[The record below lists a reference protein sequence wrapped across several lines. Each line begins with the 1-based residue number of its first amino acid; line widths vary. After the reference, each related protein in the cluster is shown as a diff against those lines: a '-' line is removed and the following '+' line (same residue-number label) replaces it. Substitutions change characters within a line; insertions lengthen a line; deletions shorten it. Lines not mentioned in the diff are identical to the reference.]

1 MNRLVFLT
9 GTSVTAILA
18 VLLYLGHGM
27 AERHVRYI
35 MGGVDAPVNCAS
47 CHVYMKKEGFIKNLL
62 EKDYLSP
69 HDLAVSPDGSRL
81 YVVAED
87 MDMLLEVSVEDGTVL
102 NRMTLGDHPHSIVLS
117 PDGRTAYVTN
127 NWSDNISV
135 IDLESW
141 SVTGELP
148 TGSGPEELAFSADGR
163 YLYTANTF
171 SNDISI
177 IDLAEG
183 TEVKRLPAGH
193 QPYAVGLTPDGSRI
207 MVTNRLTKDTGF
219 RESPIT
225 EVTVV
230 NTATL
235 RVDDRKLIRDAHLV
249 ESIDFTPEGDLA
261 LVTVVRPKQLLP
273 TTQVNRGWM
282 LTYGIGIIEL
292 EGEGRIFQLLTD
304 EVNAFYADPYD
315 ILISPDGK
323 RAYVSYMAADL
334 ISVIDMDAVRAIMA
348 RATEDSLNIFA
359 NHLGLSTEFVIKRIP
374 TGSNPKRMALSPDG
388 KRLYVAEHL
397 SDHVGVIDT
406 ETLEPLE
413 PIDLGG
419 PKDVTVVRLGDQMF
433 HRARALQGQFSCR
446 TCHPD
451 GDQDALSWD
460 FGADGLGQVIVNTM
474 TLREVG
480 QTSPFKWQ
488 GSNVS
493 LYMQDGIRFAKHL
506 TRVES
511 WPPKELYATV
521 AYMYSIPAPPNPEL
535 TPAQQRGKYLFERSV
550 TMTGEEIPESN
561 RCITCHSGPYYTN
574 QQKFDVGTRRSTDP
588 EWMLFDTPQLVNIY
602 ATPPYLHDGSAATL
616 EEIWT
621 VNSVHDE
628 HGMISDLTKTELND
642 LIEYL
647 RTLGLPNENK

>member
-249 ESIDFTPEGDLA
+249 ESIDFTPEG
-261 LVTVVRPKQLLP
+261 
-273 TTQVNRGWM
+273 
-282 LTYGIGIIEL
+282 
-292 EGEGRIFQLLTD
+292 
-304 EVNAFYADPYD
+304 
-315 ILISPDGK
+315 
-323 RAYVSYMAADL
+323 
-334 ISVIDMDAVRAIMA
+334 
-348 RATEDSLNIFA
+348 
-359 NHLGLSTEFVIKRIP
+359 
-374 TGSNPKRMALSPDG
+374 
-388 KRLYVAEHL
+388 
-397 SDHVGVIDT
+397 
-406 ETLEPLE
+406 
-413 PIDLGG
+413 
-419 PKDVTVVRLGDQMF
+419 
-433 HRARALQGQFSCR
+433 
-446 TCHPD
+446 
-451 GDQDALSWD
+451 
-460 FGADGLGQVIVNTM
+460 
-474 TLREVG
+474 
-480 QTSPFKWQ
+480 
-488 GSNVS
+488 
-493 LYMQDGIRFAKHL
+493 
-506 TRVES
+506 
-511 WPPKELYATV
+511 
-521 AYMYSIPAPPNPEL
+521 
-535 TPAQQRGKYLFERSV
+535 
-550 TMTGEEIPESN
+550 
-561 RCITCHSGPYYTN
+561 
-574 QQKFDVGTRRSTDP
+574 
-588 EWMLFDTPQLVNIY
+588 
-602 ATPPYLHDGSAATL
+602 
-616 EEIWT
+616 
-621 VNSVHDE
+621 
-628 HGMISDLTKTELND
+628 
-642 LIEYL
+642 
-647 RTLGLPNENK
+647 